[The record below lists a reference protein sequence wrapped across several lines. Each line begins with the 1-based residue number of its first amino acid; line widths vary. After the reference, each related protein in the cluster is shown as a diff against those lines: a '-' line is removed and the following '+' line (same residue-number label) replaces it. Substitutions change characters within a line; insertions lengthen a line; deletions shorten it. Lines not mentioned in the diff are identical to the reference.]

1 MSDISFISLLNTLVD
16 FLTTIHSAPTWLF
29 LLLFITSMP
38 QFIKIYRWL
47 RRSNTTKHIVQN
59 IKMPAKDISH
69 NIADNKFTESMISTV
84 QKLRSLPEDAFKDD
98 GVLSKIKNV
107 AQSAGGAASDGLAA
121 AAKKFEE
128 EMNSKKAPAAAPAPA
143 QDKEQ
148 VKQIILQKLFKV
160 GDNGRLPQSIAS
172 DLGMSNIVTNGY
184 LNELTATNLIAKR
197 KTTLGD
203 TFFITK
209 MGKAFCEEQ
218 GFQK

>member
-1 MSDISFISLLNTLVD
+1 
-16 FLTTIHSAPTWLF
+16 
-29 LLLFITSMP
+29 
-38 QFIKIYRWL
+38 
-47 RRSNTTKHIVQN
+47 
-59 IKMPAKDISH
+59 MPAKDISH